1 MPRKSRQQ
9 KGGVWPFDTDTDA
22 CKSAK
27 EVEKTEVAAAKST
40 YDAAISA
47 NPDDADATPTH
58 DAAVAAAESKRA
70 DACTPAVTGGKRRR
84 KTASKRASKKR
95 KSRKSRK
102 SRK

>member
-27 EVEKTEVAAAKST
+27 AVETAEVAAA
-40 YDAAISA
+40 AAKRELA
-47 NPDDADATPTH
+47 CKPVETAPTQT
-58 DAAVAAAESKRA
+58 ALF
-70 DACTPAVTGGKRRR
+70 GGKRRR
-84 KTASKRASKKR
+84 KTASKRASQKR

-102 SRK
+102 